1 MSNVGV
7 RELKNKLSRY
17 LEDVQKGKK
26 IAVTKRGR
34 VIAFLVPAQRSQEVE
49 RAEDL
54 VREGLAVWSGGAP
67 AGAKKR
73 IKIKGKPVA
82 EVILE
87 DRR

>member
-7 RELKNKLSRY
+7 KELKNKLSRY

>member
-34 VIAFLVPAQRSQEVE
+34 VIAFLVPAGRSREVE
-49 RAEDL
+49 KAEDL

>member
-26 IAVTKRGR
+26 IAVKKRGR
-34 VIAFLVPAQRSQEVE
+34 VIAFLVPARRSREVE
-49 RAEDL
+49 KAEDL
-54 VREGLAVWSGGAP
+54 IREGLAVWSGGAP

>member
-17 LEDVQKGKK
+17 LEDVRKGKR

-34 VIAFLVPAQRSQEVE
+34 VIAFLVPAGRSREVE
-49 RAEDL
+49 KAEDL

-73 IKIKGKPVA
+73 FKIKGKPVA

>member
-7 RELKNKLSRY
+7 RELKDKLSRY
-17 LEDVQKGKK
+17 LEDVRKGKK

-34 VIAFLVPAQRSQEVE
+34 VIAFLVPARRSREVE
-49 RAEDL
+49 KAEDL

>member
-7 RELKNKLSRY
+7 RELKDKLSRY
-17 LEDVQKGKK
+17 LEDVRKGKR

-34 VIAFLVPAQRSQEVE
+34 VIAFLVPAGRSREVE
-49 RAEDL
+49 KAEDL
-54 VREGLAVWSGGAP
+54 VREGLAVWSGGVP

>member
-54 VREGLAVWSGGAP
+54 VREGLAVWSGGTP
-67 AGAKKR
+67 SGAKKR

>member
-34 VIAFLVPAQRSQEVE
+34 VIAFLVPAQRSREVE

>member
-17 LEDVQKGKK
+17 LEDVQRGKK

>member
-1 MSNVGV
+1 MTNVGV